1 MKRGRMLVI
10 SGPSGS
16 GKSTL
21 VKRLLEDPRV
31 VFSISCT
38 TRAPRAGEVDGRDY
52 QFLTRDEF
60 RARVERNAFI
70 EWAEVYGNLYGTPR
84 EPIERALAAGKV
96 CLLEIDVQGALKLK
110 SLGVDALYIFISP
123 PDLETLRLRLVGRG
137 TDKPESVERRMSK
150 ARDEMTEASRYDHI
164 VINRDIDR
172 ALAEVQRLAG
182 LAAGI
187 PPGMHSGEEVPRT

>member
-21 VKRLLEDPRV
+21 VKRLLQDTRV

-38 TRAPRAGEVDGRDY
+38 TRPPRPGELDGRDY
-52 QFLTRDEF
+52 HFLTLEDF

-84 EPIERALAAGKV
+84 EPIERALAEGKV
-96 CLLEIDVQGALKLK
+96 YLLEIDVQGALKLK
-110 SLGVDALYIFISP
+110 SLGVEATYVFISP
-123 PDLETLRLRLVGRG
+123 PDLATLRARLEGRG
-137 TDKPESVERRMSK
+137 TDKPEAVERRMSK
-150 ARDEMTEASRYDHI
+150 ARDEMNEAPRYDHI
-164 VINRDIDR
+164 VINRDLEA
-172 ALAEVQRLAG
+172 ALAEVRRLAG
-182 LAAGI
+182 L
-187 PPGMHSGEEVPRT
+187 SDSTGETGA

>member
-1 MKRGRMLVI
+1 MTRGRMLVI

-38 TRAPRAGEVDGRDY
+38 TRAPRDGEVDGRDY
-52 QFLTRDEF
+52 QFLSRDEF

-96 CLLEIDVQGALKLK
+96 YLLEIDVQGALKLK

-123 PDLETLRLRLVGRG
+123 PDLETLRARLVGRG
-137 TDKPESVERRMSK
+137 TDKPESIERRMSK

-164 VINRDIDR
+164 VINRDIDL
-172 ALAEVQRLAG
+172 ALAEVRRLVG
-182 LAAGI
+182 L
-187 PPGMHSGEEVPRT
+187 PGGPEVSRA

>member
-38 TRAPRAGEVDGRDY
+38 TRPPRAGEVDGRDY
-52 QFLTRDEF
+52 HFLARDEF
-60 RARVERNAFI
+60 RARVERNAFL

-84 EPIERALAAGKV
+84 EPIERALAAGNV
-96 CLLEIDVQGALKLK
+96 YLLEIDVQGALKLK
-110 SLGVDALYIFISP
+110 SLGVDATYIFISP
-123 PDLETLRLRLVGRG
+123 PDLETLRARLVGRG

-150 ARDEMTEASRYDHI
+150 ARDEMNEASRYDHI
-164 VINRDIDR
+164 VINRDIER
-172 ALAEVQRLAG
+172 ALAEVKQLAG
-182 LAAGI
+182 LSPAPAEG
-187 PPGMHSGEEVPRT
+187 RA

>member
-38 TRAPRAGEVDGRDY
+38 TRAARDGEVDGRDY
-52 QFLTRDEF
+52 HFLTREEF
-60 RARVERNAFI
+60 RARVERNAFV

-96 CLLEIDVQGALKLK
+96 YLLEIDVQGALKLK
-110 SLGVDALYIFISP
+110 SLGVEATYIFISP
-123 PDLETLRLRLVGRG
+123 PDLETLRARLVGRG

-150 ARDEMTEASRYDHI
+150 ARDEMNEAPRYDHI
-164 VINRDIDR
+164 VINRDLEK
-172 ALAEVQRLAG
+172 ALAEVKHLAG
-182 LAAGI
+182 LA
-187 PPGMHSGEEVPRT
+187 SGPEAPRG